1 MELDVKIKIEKLLT
15 SPNIAEMLDEQEL
28 LTIGSTVLREFNID
42 KESRSSWEH
51 RVEHAMKLALQVA
64 EAKSFPWSGAS
75 NVKFPLITIAA
86 LQFHSRAYPA
96 LIPSSQLV
104 KLDVPSYYASQEDS
118 TDIVNSPYE
127 KAKRIETHMSYQ
139 LLTQDE
145 NWESEMD
152 KVLITVPIV
161 GCAFKKTYWDFN
173 TNHPVCENVLAK
185 DFVVSYWTKSLKDCT
200 RQTHI
205 IYLSTNDVLSR
216 QRRGLWLDVDLGRP
230 IVQPQDNL
238 TVAQNQQQGI
248 EDFNTD
254 TGTPYEFLEQHR
266 WEDLDGDGFKE
277 PYIVTVHRP
286 TSKIV
291 RIVSN
296 YLETSIL
303 RNEKGE
309 IINITPETYFTKYP
323 FIPSPDGGFYDIGFG
338 ILLGPLNESID
349 TIINQ
354 LIDAG
359 TMATTAGGFLSR
371 GIKVRGGN
379 YNFAPLEWK
388 HVDST
393 GEDLAKG
400 IVPLPVREP
409 SQVLFTLLQTLV
421 NYGERIVGATDIMVG
436 ENVGQNTP
444 AQTSQTMA
452 EQGMKVFS
460 GIFKRIHRSLKEE
473 LRKVYRLNQ
482 LYLIGDIDYPQGF
495 IRSVDYLLDDSTLR
509 PLADPNVVTD
519 AQRILQAQTLM
530 QAAATVPGFNMYAV
544 TKRYLEALKVSNIEE
559 VLPNPQ
565 GPNAVQPQ
573 PDPKVQLATIRA
585 QVDMDGHNK
594 KTQVAIAKLQEDS
607 RVNEA
612 RILKLQAEALLALE
626 EADDVPRNN
635 MIALIQAEIGAAK
648 HKQQS
653 LYDSIK
659 FLRDMMPESGKSESN
674 DLLKSG
680 ISSKIVQGENVNGSN
695 QGGIPGM
702 EGAPSDQ
709 NFAEGSPQ

>member
-28 LTIGSTVLREFNID
+28 HTIGATVLREFNID
-42 KESRSSWEH
+42 KDSRSMWEQ
-51 RVEHAMKLALQVA
+51 RVESAMKLALQVA

-104 KLDVPSYYASQEDS
+104 KLDVPTYYDSQEGDK
-118 TDIVNSPYE
+118 DIVNSPYE

-139 LLTQDE
+139 ILTQDE

-173 TNHPVCENVLAK
+173 SNHPVSENVLAK

-200 RQTHI
+200 RQTHV
-205 IYLSTNDVLSR
+205 IYLSTNDVISR
-216 QRRGLWLDVDLGRP
+216 QRRGLWLDVKLGRP
-230 IVQPQDNL
+230 IVQPQDDL
-238 TVAQNQQQGI
+238 TVAQDKQQGT
-248 EDFNTD
+248 EDYNTD
-254 TGTPYEFLEQHR
+254 SGTPYEFLEQHR
-266 WEDLDGDGFKE
+266 WEDLDGDGYKE
-277 PYIVTVHRP
+277 PYIITVHRP
-286 TSKIV
+286 SGKVV

-296 YLETSIL
+296 YLESSIL
-303 RNEKGE
+303 RNDKGE

-482 LYLIGDIDYPQGF
+482 LYLVGDIEYPQGF
-495 IRSVDYLLDDSTLR
+495 IRSVDYLIDDSTLR

-519 AQRILQAQTLM
+519 AQRIMQAQALM
-530 QAAATVPGFNMYAV
+530 QTAAAIPGFNMYQV
-544 TKRYLEALKVSNIEE
+544 TKRYLEALKVCNIEE

-573 PDPKVQLATIRA
+573 PDPKVQLATIKA
-585 QVDMDGHNK
+585 QVDMNGINK
-594 KTQVAIAKLQEDS
+594 KTEVALAKLQEDS

-635 MIALIQAEIGAAK
+635 MIALIQSEIGAAK
-648 HKQQS
+648 HRQKS
-653 LYDSIK
+653 LFDSIN
-659 FLRDMMPESGKSESN
+659 FLKSMMPESGKSESN
-674 DLLKSG
+674 DSLKSG
-680 ISSKIVQGENVNGSN
+680 ISSKIIQGENVNGSN

-709 NFAEGSPQ
+709 SVVEGTPQ

>member
-15 SPNIAEMLDEQEL
+15 SPNIAELLDERSL
-28 LTIGSTVLREFNID
+28 TTIGSTVLREFNID
-42 KESRSSWEH
+42 KESRSMWEQ
-51 RVEHAMKLALQVA
+51 RVEEAMKLALQVA
-64 EAKSFPWSGAS
+64 DAKSFPWSGAS

-104 KLDVPSYYASQEDS
+104 KLDVPTYYDSQEDK

-127 KAKRIETHMSYQ
+127 KAKRIEAHMSYQ
-139 LLTQDE
+139 ILTQDE

-173 TNHPVCENVLAK
+173 SNQPISENVLAK
-185 DFVVSYWTKSLKDCT
+185 DFVVSYWTKNLKDCT

-205 IYLSTNDVLSR
+205 IYLSTNDVISR
-216 QRRGLWLDVDLGRP
+216 QRRGLWLDVNLGRP
-230 IVQPQDNL
+230 IVQPQDDL
-238 TVAQNQQQGI
+238 TVAQDKQQGT
-248 EDFNTD
+248 EDYNTD
-254 TGTPYEFLEQHR
+254 SGTPYEFLEQHR
-266 WEDLDGDGFKE
+266 WEDLDGDGYKE

-286 TSKIV
+286 TGKVV

-296 YLETSIL
+296 YLESSIL
-303 RNEKGE
+303 RNDKDE
-309 IINITPETYFTKYP
+309 IINIKPETYFTKYP

-473 LRKVYRLNQ
+473 LKKVYRLNQ
-482 LYLIGDIDYPQGF
+482 LYLVGDIEYPQGF
-495 IRSVDYLLDDSTLR
+495 IRAVDYLVDDSTLR

-519 AQRILQAQTLM
+519 AQRITQAQALM
-530 QAAATVPGFNMYAV
+530 QTAATIPGFNMYQV
-544 TKRYLEALKVSNIEE
+544 TKRYLEALKVCNIEE

-565 GPNAVQPQ
+565 GPNAIPQQ
-573 PDPKVQLATIRA
+573 PDPKVQLATIKA
-585 QVDMDGHNK
+585 QVDMNDINK
-594 KTQVAIAKLQEDS
+594 KTQVALAKLQEES

-653 LYDSIK
+653 LFDSIRLLK
-659 FLRDMMPESGKSESN
+659 EMMPPDSSSKNSPAKE
-674 DLLKSG
+674 D
-680 ISSKIVQGENVNGSN
+680 ISSKIVQGESVNGSN

-709 NFAEGSPQ
+709 SVVEGTPQ